1 MKTNYLKRI
10 LLTGIILLN
19 FITVNA
25 KSVTGFTSGYWWQAA
40 GFAGLGNQNELLA
53 FGEYTIP
60 SDNKAVT
67 VKFKLK
73 GEYAKFVNRVC
84 LYASKYDASTASNSS
99 SIAQT
104 FVQLWDNR
112 DPSSKVGAVLLSQTT
127 NISGNEI
134 SLKGSGLEG
143 GTDYVFFVAAD
154 IANNIDAL
162 PAIKG
167 SKDNF
172 TRIGAEI
179 TEISSGGEAAS
190 LSLQFAGTNGKDN
203 AAGLRVLVP
212 QLKTMYAPGD
222 YYSKYY
228 RIPAI
233 VTASDGS
240 LVAVSDARK
249 QHIHDITNDID
260 MLSRRS
266 NDNGQTWNSPI
277 TIAKGDSATKTMR
290 GVSII
295 DCANSVGY
303 GDASLAALPNGDL
316 LCAFI
321 HGYGLSATGGLSD
334 NSYVISRDNG
344 QTWGESKYMRD
355 KDGNK
360 LMLLTSYRGNI
371 APGNMCV
378 VKSGLLAG
386 KVLACYRTT
395 NKTSSNRWGY
405 TNQSH
410 NGNYF
415 VTYDPTNDYW
425 NILSNSKSVV
435 YSYSNYSDDN
445 FFYQNSATSGNGTD
459 DEAQLIEIGENTFL
473 MSIRSEGTNQREFA
487 IITLNEGTNSG
498 SVYYSAEA
506 LDNCG
511 MELKEKAN
519 GAICKYTA
527 LKDGAETEYLIHTV
541 PATQASSTAGNTTR
555 SGLTLYTV
563 PTKSVSSSGFSWAK
577 GLCISDP
584 DDDLDET
591 AQYSSITT
599 QQDGTIGI
607 LFEDY
612 PQVVRVEKEIVGQIG
627 GSNIC
632 TTGGDFILRSR
643 YMNLRINDIL
653 DVDPIQ
659 KEKLLPPIITPE
671 SQTYDVEATTTWGDI
686 TIKNPNPSE
695 TESKTNYN
703 IQVFNAN
710 NVLVKEITEGCEF
723 EGDSIV
729 LKWDGEQLTEI
740 KDMLVAGYSVRVN
753 AKCFTSNQNYNS
765 PSEAAMQIYYF
776 QHPTHKVKIVAMPFS
791 NSGDPTIS
799 IQGNQAEKDTWIV
812 VGEGQTITLYG
823 GYGNEPFHFECF
835 STDSTNKN
843 TFNASFNPTKIT
855 ANQYTV
861 TIPTSYSES
870 EITFYAWYKSPA
882 IGVKTRV
889 NTNYY
894 NSEADDAQWIDGKLT
909 LIHKYEFTDWCKNTD
924 YVSTYDWE
932 DAKAPEGVGKPQ
944 FPSFVPE
951 DTKLDAL
958 SFADGEVA
966 DATAEKEL
974 YYPTT
979 GDTKSYRKYGLDLT
993 ACIMSDTSTVQNYNA
1008 IVMVKRDDAY
1018 MTDTDFANNT
1028 TSNGTVKA
1036 PSLRAAQSKYYY
1048 YVVNGYAY
1056 PFNSN
1061 SNIAAN
1067 AQGVKY
1073 WYNTSNDATV
1083 LPTVAE
1089 SMTFNNTIDKTSS
1102 ETPKYYVV
1110 FFIVNK
1116 NTLPSIQN
1124 LVDGKDYIFK
1134 VEHPI
1139 YPNANKT
1146 GVDVTKVANGL
1157 LIVGKQ
1163 GCATFA
1169 SNVEQMV
1176 RVYNM
1181 LGQQVASFNLN
1192 GSHTVELPQGIY
1204 VAGGQ
1209 KFIVK

>member
-84 LYASKYDASTASNSS
+84 LYASKYDPSTASNSS

-104 FVQLWDNR
+104 FVQLWDYR

-179 TEISSGGEAAS
+179 TEISSGGDAAS
-190 LSLQFAGTNGKDN
+190 LSLQFAGSNGKDN

-277 TIAKGDSATKTMR
+277 TIAKGTTGTTSGAFDCQS
-290 GVSII
+290 SI
-295 DCANSVGY
+295 GY
-303 GDASLAALPNGDL
+303 GDASFAALPNGDL

-321 HGYGLSATGGLSD
+321 HGYGFGLNSSTKLSD

-355 KDGNK
+355 KNNNK
-360 LMLLTSYRGNI
+360 LRLLTDYRGNI

-386 KVLACYRTT
+386 KVLACYRTVST
-395 NKTSSNRWGY
+395 TTSVDFNHRY
-405 TNQSH
+405 
-410 NGNYF
+410 NYF
-415 VTYDPTNDYW
+415 VTYDPSNDCW
-425 NILSNSKSVV
+425 DMLSNSARIIYSER
-435 YSYSNYSDDN
+435 YSSYSRYDNYFRYS
-445 FFYQNSATSGNGTD
+445 NSATSGNGTD

-473 MSIRSEGTNQREFA
+473 MSIRSGGDYKREFA
-487 IITLNEGTNSG
+487 IITLKEGNSN
-498 SVYYSAEA
+498 SVYYSANA
-506 LDNCG
+506 LSNCG
-511 MELKEKAN
+511 MSSTGSEAN

-527 LKDGAETEYLIHTV
+527 LKDDAETEYLIHSV
-541 PATQASSTAGNTTR
+541 PTAGASADSGFNNTTR
-555 SGLTLYTV
+555 SALCLYTV
-563 PTKSVSSSGFSWAK
+563 PTKSVSSSGFSWTK

-612 PQVVRVEKEIVGQIG
+612 PQVIRVDTASCGK
-627 GSNIC
+627 
-632 TTGGDFILRSR
+632 GDFILRSR

-671 SQTYDVEATTTWGDI
+671 SQTYDVEATATWGDI
-686 TIKNPNPSE
+686 TIKNPNPSV

-932 DAKAPEGVGKPQ
+932 EAKAPEGVGKPQ

-993 ACIMSDTSTVQNYNA
+993 ARIMSDTSTVQNYNA

-1036 PSLRAAQSKYYY
+1036 PSLKAAQSKYYY

-1083 LPTVAE
+1083 LPAVAE
-1089 SMTFNNTIDKTSS
+1089 SMTFNNAIDKTSS

-1146 GVDVTKVANGL
+1146 GVDVTKAANGL